1 MVDKFDC
8 LEALGAKFLKVSG
21 GCQIWELPNMAKA
34 QQALDQLGADA
45 AAYNWCP
52 VQQPKGPTLGN
63 KGGTNTKGAPR
74 PTISVK

>member
-1 MVDKFDC
+1 MVDKFEC
-8 LEALGAKFLKVSG
+8 LEALNAKFIRVSG
-21 GCQIWELPNMAKA
+21 GRQVWELSNMNKA
-34 QQALDQLGADA
+34 EKALEQLGADA

-74 PTISVK
+74 PMIVVG